1 MMRSATSGSEL
12 ARPES
17 AIGGAEPS
25 TEKQETL
32 MSWTKPEA
40 LEIKMDAEISS
51 YQDDDYDPYKDGPLF
66 VEQAR
71 PRETDLENRIP
82 RA

>member
-1 MMRSATSGSEL
+1 MC
-12 ARPES
+12 
-17 AIGGAEPS
+17 
-25 TEKQETL
+25 
-32 MSWTKPEA
+32 WTKPEA

-66 VEQAR
+66 VELAQ
-71 PRETDLENRIP
+71 PRETDLESRIP